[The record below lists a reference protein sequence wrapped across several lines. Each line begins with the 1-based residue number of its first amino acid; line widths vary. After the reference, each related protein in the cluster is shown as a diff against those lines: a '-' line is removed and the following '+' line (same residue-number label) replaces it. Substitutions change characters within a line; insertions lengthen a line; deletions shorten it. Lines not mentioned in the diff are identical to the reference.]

1 MAQQI
6 PLLFPQ
12 ANDTPQQAFA
22 RLRLY
27 DLVPK
32 YCWWPPPL
40 VNGKMPCNIQRT
52 FAYDGTQYEL
62 TLKAA
67 PYFDPQDRL
76 AYIFPGEREEL
87 FDLLVRKLLLGQDD
101 QREWSGKIGFSLLYM
116 QQQLQRY
123 GHNFSLE
130 ELRQCLAL
138 IRATTVIK
146 AIEPKVEVAYSQYG
160 WSEENQTSTGDTHVT
175 YEINFPLCAAHRANC
190 LGYLNYDMALSL
202 TSILSRQFLKRLTLD
217 IVPTSKQ
224 REHRYELDSLLP
236 DFGLTEDVEPTVRL
250 DEIQQAMNEL
260 LEWKVIDG
268 YGFEESDLPTSTTPA
283 IRIGLTKD
291 FMDKVMSQS
300 PLF

>member
-1 MAQQI
+1 MIQQTT
-6 PLLFPQ
+6 LLFPQ

-32 YCWWPPPL
+32 YCWSQPPL
-40 VNGKMPCNIQRT
+40 VNGKMACNIQRT
-52 FAYDGTQYEL
+52 FAYDGTRYEL
-62 TLKAA
+62 ILKAA
-67 PYFDPQDRL
+67 PYFDQQERL
-76 AYIFPGEREEL
+76 GYFFPGEREEL
-87 FDLLVRKLLLGQDD
+87 FDLLVRRLLLEQDD
-101 QREWSGKIGFSLLYM
+101 NREWSGKIGFSLHFM

-130 ELRQCLAL
+130 DLRQSLAL
-138 IRATTVIK
+138 IRATTIIK

-217 IVPTSKQ
+217 IVPNHEQT
-224 REHRYELDSLLP
+224 EHRYELDSLLP
-236 DFGLTEDVEPTVRL
+236 DFGLTDDVAPTARL
-250 DEIQQAMNEL
+250 DEIRQAMNEL
-260 LEWKVIDG
+260 VRWNVIERYD
-268 YGFEESDLPTSTTPA
+268 YDESKLLSSTTPA
-283 IRIGLTKD
+283 IRICLTKD
-291 FMDKVMSQS
+291 FMDEVMSQS